1 MQQEIKVNNG
11 QSIFDMALICY
22 NDASLVYDLLN
33 ENPNITDINMDLTG
47 LTLFY
52 TPKEVVK
59 YEAKENS
66 SKLNKVVTIVN
77 GQSLFDLSLQYFGD
91 VSNIYKLIQDNSFL
105 ENILSGSF
113 NSNNLKLGTEKNYVI
128 NYYNKIN
135 KTIGTETPKQFDY
148 IWDGI
153 DDLWDGNNDLI
164 SK

>member
-1 MQQEIKVNNG
+1 MQLEVKVKNS
-11 QSIFDMALICY
+11 QTIFDMALFCY
-22 NDASLVYDLLN
+22 NDASLVYTLMD
-33 ENPNITDINMDLTG
+33 ENPNITDISMDLTG
-47 LTLFY
+47 LTLVY
-52 TPKEVVK
+52 TPKKVVQF
-59 YEAKENS
+59 EAKENAT
-66 SKLNKVVTIVN
+66 KLNKVVTIVN

-91 VSNIYKLIQDNSFL
+91 VSKVYELIQNNSFL

-148 IWDGI
+148 IWDGV